1 AELNRSKKT
10 VKHGLNQE
18 ENGGRKIVS
27 YKVTLVGGE
36 FGNYEQWL
44 NEEEAASKEMD
55 PEGMETEPGGE
66 HQLKRGYL
74 NLPHSR
80 GIYENP

>member
-1 AELNRSKKT
+1 M
-10 VKHGLNQE
+10 KHGLNQE

-27 YKVTLVGGE
+27 YKDTLVGGE

-55 PEGMETEPGGE
+55 PEGMEST
-66 HQLKRGYL
+66 QA
-74 NLPHSR
+74 
-80 GIYENP
+80 GISQSS